1 MEFGDPMVTMI
12 FRLRTNRIEEKKGSM
27 MKDPFKKLIFPII
40 LLLLFAIPGEV
51 SAIAVNFSNAVTGK
65 VLTNGERTG
74 WTSTSGEIGRDG
86 VPGIPQY
93 LELDSNLVDPNAGG
107 VRFIVERHPV
117 WEDDGKTDYEVVFSL
132 SDDSRKSLVS
142 FGLLWENAGETQL
155 TITGIKN
162 AKRDGLWPSRIGL
175 GRLVKPGESIEILLT
190 WGSRKQDNRL
200 FVDGQPVDISY
211 FNDEFY
217 IWDGPEKSFG
227 DHIEGLSSVMVGVES
242 PDGSEFWSPLND
254 TILWEL
260 EFIGGPEISSVSHD
274 AFAVAG
280 YSGKLVEGDTYTVT
294 LKAESG
300 GTATFDLV
308 QPATTTKGVT
318 TPEKVRIAS
327 HGMKEDPDNP
337 GTYMG
342 VHIVKYGEDVEDG
355 LIVGHYANKNG
366 VEAEP
371 AASQK
376 ALTVDTKV
384 YMEVKASNDLIPA
397 DENSRAGVTIVAT
410 DANGKHIKEHQL
422 ELTMST
428 TDEYTGIVGGGTF
441 EDMVGG
447 EIEVDW
453 RGVTDSFGEVT
464 AQYISGFAA
473 KTILV
478 SAKDMVSGDVGV
490 GYVRSYIEGTVDVL
504 VKNPA
509 ARALAVAGSME
520 VSLSRDWLTADGR
533 SRSRIT
539 AVVKDVDGNPLEGDE
554 IAFTLIGDNG
564 KIRAVKSRTDSR
576 GRAFAD
582 YIAGIVIGQVQIEVR
597 DMTSGLVAVVS
608 IELRPDAPAEI
619 SLTAEPAEIYIGD
632 ADGSLITAKV
642 TDANGNPNA
651 NTDVLYEVITG
662 GGSMSADSA
671 VTDEKDGIAEVS
683 FLPGDEPGVST
694 IKATVMSRPPTEEE
708 IAAAEGAIFLY
719 GLDEEPI
726 RLEVLEWLAEP
737 EDEVVEGQDL
747 VVLEDRRGDMYIVKA
762 PRDGI
767 LSVFTAEERDRVEYG
782 QTLGYVLPLPE

>member
-1 MEFGDPMVTMI
+1 MKRKTWIKYMI
-12 FRLRTNRIEEKKGSM
+12 FLISYLLAASTAFAGAVHTVDMSSVVSGNVVQ
-27 MKDPFKKLIFPII
+27 KDD
-40 LLLLFAIPGEV
+40 LF
-51 SAIAVNFSNAVTGK
+51 
-65 VLTNGERTG
+65 G
-74 WTSTSGEIGRDG
+74 WTSTMPEEDSQGSLGEAQFVPVDLSQVNATQGAFRVVLERATGDERSSHIDREAIISFIGEDRPLATFNVIWDERWVG
-86 VPGIPQY
+86 PEGTYISINY
-93 LELDSNLVDPNAGG
+93 L
-107 VRFIVERHPV
+107 
-117 WEDDGKTDYEVVFSL
+117 
-132 SDDSRKSLVS
+132 
-142 FGLLWENAGETQL
+142 Q
-155 TITGIKN
+155 N
-162 AKRDGLWPSRIGL
+162 AKRDGLWPNVIPL
-175 GRLVKPGESIEILLT
+175 GRTI
-190 WGSRKQDNRL
+190 RKGQRLELL
-200 FVDGQPVDISY
+200 FVWGQKKSDNALYIDGRKLNFKYDHRGSYKTGGPSRTFSDQLVDLQGAILGLELY
-211 FNDEFY
+211 
-217 IWDGPEKSFG
+217 DGNWNPA
-227 DHIEGLSSVMVGVES
+227 
-242 PDGSEFWSPLND
+242 ND
-254 TILWEL
+254 TIIWEATFYDDPGDAL
-260 EFIGGPEISSVSHD
+260 DSYRPAISSVTHD

-308 QPATTTKGVT
+308 QPATTTIGVT
-318 TPEKVRIAS
+318 TPEKIRIAS
-327 HGMKEDPDNP
+327 HAMKENPDNP
-337 GTYMG
+337 GTYTG
-342 VHIVKYGEDVEDG
+342 IHIVKYGEDVEDG